1 MPSELQEFN
10 DWVNYQKATTGN
22 KHRYLSEGFIAQE
35 DLPKLPAV
43 NQQWKPEDQS
53 TLYNTNNNSQRDVV
67 VSFSIY
73 HNAIKNRAYNRL
85 RSFQLMRKKA
95 ALVATS
101 GGIVDRAVDTVN
113 ETLQA

>member
-22 KHRYLSEGFIAQE
+22 KYSYLTEGFIAQE

-43 NQQWKPEDQS
+43 NQQWEAQEQS
-53 TLYNTNNNSQRDVV
+53 TLYNTNNNSQRDMV

-73 HNAIKNRAYNRL
+73 HNAVKNRVYNRL
-85 RSFQLMRKKA
+85 RAFQLMRKKA
-95 ALVATS
+95 ALAAS
-101 GGIVDRAVDTVN
+101 ESGIVDRLVDTVN
-113 ETLQA
+113 ETLEA